1 MLDTKIVH
9 ARIVDGTGAPAYEGA
24 IGIRDGR
31 IVAVGEVDEEARE
44 TLDAAGALA
53 TPGWVDVHTHYDG
66 QVTWD
71 DQIDPSASHGV
82 TTIVMGNCGVG
93 FAPVRPGGE
102 QELIE
107 LMEGVEDIPGTAL
120 HEGMPWGSWESFP
133 DYLEFLD
140 GREYA
145 LDVGAQLAH
154 GALRNYVM
162 GKRGRDNE
170 DPTAEDLAEMSK
182 LVEEAMRAGAV
193 GFSTS
198 RTIGHQSVGGDP
210 VPGTF
215 AEIEE
220 LLSLA
225 EAMERAGSG
234 VFELIPAGTV
244 GTLEQMG
251 GEHKTLTQEFEMIRK
266 IGRVGRPVTFTT
278 VQNVDYPDDWREYLK
293 GSAEEN
299 AKGSNLRPQVASR
312 PIGFVTGLQTYHMFQ
327 RRESYL
333 QIAHLPLAERVEEMR
348 KPEVR
353 ARILADVDVPV
364 PDNQKGAMANV
375 TGLLKTVAGALFP
388 ITMPVDYEPDP
399 SQLFGVQAGAQGKS
413 IEEFVYD
420 YLLGDDGRAFA
431 IVMGANYLQFDH
443 GAIREMLSD
452 PHTVTGLSD
461 AGAHVNLIFDGVAPT
476 YQLIHWVRDRSR
488 GERLPIEW
496 IVQKQT
502 KANAELYGFEDRGTI
517 EVGKR
522 ADLNVIDLDNLA
534 LGELEVH
541 HDLPAGGSRILQR
554 ASGYRAT
561 FVNGVKT
568 RENDQDTGARP
579 GRLVRPTAVAS

>member
-1 MLDTKIVH
+1 MLDIKIVN
-9 ARIVDGTGAPAYEGA
+9 ARIVDGTGAPTYTGA
-24 IGIRDGR
+24 IGIRDGA
-31 IVAVGEVDEEARE
+31 IAAVGDVTEDARE
-44 TLDAAGALA
+44 TIDARGALA
-53 TPGWVDVHTHYDG
+53 TPGWIDVHTHYDG

-71 DQIDPSASHGV
+71 DVIDPSASHGV
-82 TTIVMGNCGVG
+82 TTVVMGNCGVG

-120 HEGMPWGSWESFP
+120 HEGMPWGAWESFP
-133 DYLEFLD
+133 DYLEFLS
-140 GREYA
+140 GREFA

-162 GKRGRDNE
+162 GQRGRDNE
-170 DPTAEDLAEMSK
+170 DPTQADLDEMAT

-198 RTIGHQSVGGDP
+198 RTIGHRSIGGDP

-215 AEIEE
+215 AETDE
-220 LLSLA
+220 LVALA

-244 GTLEQMG
+244 GFLESLG
-251 GEHKTLTQEFEMIRK
+251 GEHKTLEEEFEMIRE

-278 VQNVDYPDDWREYLK
+278 VQNADCPDTWRDYLK

-299 AKGSNLRPQVASR
+299 AKGSNLRPQVSSR

-327 RRESYL
+327 RRPSY
-333 QIAHLPLAERVEEMR
+333 IAIADLPLAERVEAMR

-353 ARILADVDVPV
+353 EAILAEQDVPL
-364 PDNQKGAMANV
+364 PEDQSGSMANI
-375 TGLLKTVAGALFP
+375 TGLLGQVAAALFP
-388 ITMPVDYEPDP
+388 VTMPADYEPDP
-399 SQLFGVQAGAQGKS
+399 NTIFGARAAQEGRPV
-413 IEEFVYD
+413 EEIVYD
-420 YLLGDDGRAFA
+420 YLLEDEGRSFA
-431 IVMGANYLQFDH
+431 ILMGANYQSFDH
-443 GAIREMLSD
+443 EVIREMLTD

-476 YQLIHWVRDRSR
+476 YQLIHWVRDRKR
-488 GERLPIEW
+488 GEKLPIEW
-496 IVQKQT
+496 IVRKQT
-502 KANAELYGFEDRGTI
+502 RSNAELYGFTDRGTL

-522 ADLNVIDLDNLA
+522 ADLNLIDLDNLQ

-541 HDLPAGGSRILQR
+541 HDLPAGGSRILQK
-554 ASGYRAT
+554 ATGYVAT

-568 RENDQDTGARP
+568 REHDRDTGARP
-579 GRLVRPTAVAS
+579 GRLVKPTAVAS

>member
-1 MLDTKIVH
+1 MLDTKILN
-9 ARIVDGTGAPAYEGA
+9 ARIVDGTGAPSYEGS
-24 IGIRDGR
+24 IGIRGGA
-31 IVAVGEVDEEARE
+31 IVAIGDVEEDANEVI
-44 TLDAAGALA
+44 DADGALA

-82 TTIVMGNCGVG
+82 TTVVMGNCGVG

-102 QELIE
+102 NELIE

-120 HEGMPWGSWESFP
+120 HEGMPWGEWESFP
-133 DYLEFLD
+133 DYLRFLE
-140 GREYA
+140 GREFA

-162 GKRGRDNE
+162 GQRGRDNE
-170 DPTAEDLAEMSK
+170 DPTSEDLEQMAS

-198 RTIGHQSVGGDP
+198 RTIGHRSISGDP

-215 AEIEE
+215 AETDE
-220 LLSLA
+220 LLALA

-244 GTLEQMG
+244 GFLEALG
-251 GEHKTLTQEFEMIRK
+251 GEHKTLPEEFEMIRQ
-266 IGRVGRPVTFTT
+266 IGKVGRPVTFTT
-278 VQNVDYPDDWREYLK
+278 VQNPDYPDTWREYLEA
-293 GSAEEN
+293 SAKEN
-299 AKGSNLRPQVASR
+299 ESGSNLRPQVSSR

-327 RRESYL
+327 RRPSYMAL
-333 QIAHLPLAERVEEMR
+333 ADRPLAERVAEMK

-353 ARILADVDVPV
+353 AAILSEEDVPL
-364 PDNQKGAMANV
+364 PAGQDGAMLNMSSM
-375 TGLLKTVAGALFP
+375 LSRVAAALFP
-388 ITMPVDYEPDP
+388 VTIPANYEPDP
-399 SQLFGVQAGAQGKS
+399 TTIFGARAMAEDRPV
-413 IEEFVYD
+413 EEIVYD
-420 YLLGDDGRAFA
+420 HLLEDEGRAFA
-431 IVMGANYLQFDH
+431 ILMGANYLGFDH
-443 GAIREMLSD
+443 EVIREMLTHPS
-452 PHTVTGLSD
+452 TVTGLSD

-476 YQLIHWVRDRSR
+476 YQLIHWVRDRKR
-488 GERLPIEW
+488 GEKLPIEL
-496 IVQKQT
+496 IVRKQT
-502 KANAELYGFEDRGTI
+502 KTNADLYGLTDRGSL

-522 ADLNVIDLDNLA
+522 ADLNLIDLDA
-534 LGELEVH
+534 LQLRELEVL
-541 HDLPAGGSRILQR
+541 HDLPAGGSRILQK

-579 GRLVRPTAVAS
+579 GRLVKPTAIAS

>member
-1 MLDTKIVH
+1 MLDTKIIN

-24 IGIRDGR
+24 IGIRDGM
-31 IVAVGEVDEEARE
+31 IVAIGAVEEEARE
-44 TLDAAGALA
+44 TVDAEGATA

-71 DQIDPSASHGV
+71 DEIDPSASHGV

-120 HEGMPWGSWESFP
+120 HEGMPWGQWESFP

-140 GREYA
+140 GREFA

-162 GKRGRDNE
+162 GQRGRDNE
-170 DPTAEDLAEMSK
+170 ESDRRRSLPDESK

-215 AEIEE
+215 AETEE
-220 LLSLA
+220 LLALA
-225 EAMERAGSG
+225 HAMERAGSG

-244 GTLEQMG
+244 GHLEQMG
-251 GEHKTLTQEFEMIRK
+251 GEHKTLAEEFEMIRE

-278 VQNVDYPDDWREYLK
+278 VQNVDYPDDWRDFLK
-293 GSAEEN
+293 GAAEEN
-299 AKGSNLRPQVASR
+299 EKGANLRPQVSSR
-312 PIGFVTGLQTYHMFQ
+312 PIGFITGLRTYHMFQ
-327 RRESYL
+327 RRETYL
-333 QIAHLPLAERVEEMR
+333 KIADLPLAERVAEMR

-353 ARILADVDVPV
+353 AKILADADVPV
-364 PDNQKGAMANV
+364 PDDQKGGMANV
-375 TGLLKTVAGALFP
+375 TGLLKNIAGALFP
-388 ITMPVDYEPDP
+388 ITTPANYEPDP
-399 SQLFGVQAGAQGKS
+399 SQLFGVQAEAQGKT
-413 IEEFVYD
+413 IDEFVYD
-420 YLLGDDGRAFA
+420 YLLEDDGHSFA
-431 IVMGANYLQFDH
+431 IVMGANYLHFDH
-443 GAIREMLSD
+443 EAIREMLTD
-452 PHTVTGLSD
+452 PNTVTGLSD

-476 YQLIHWVRDRSR
+476 YQLIHWVRDRDR

-496 IVQKQT
+496 VVQKQT
-502 KANAELYGFEDRGTI
+502 R
-517 EVGKR
+517 
-522 ADLNVIDLDNLA
+522 
-534 LGELEVH
+534 
-541 HDLPAGGSRILQR
+541 
-554 ASGYRAT
+554 
-561 FVNGVKT
+561 
-568 RENDQDTGARP
+568 
-579 GRLVRPTAVAS
+579 RPTQSSTASTIAGRSRWASAPIST

>member
-1 MLDTKIVH
+1 MLDIKIVN
-9 ARIVDGTGAPAYEGA
+9 ARIVDGTGAPTYTGA
-24 IGIRDGR
+24 IGIRDGA
-31 IVAVGEVDEEARE
+31 IAAVGDVTEDARE
-44 TLDAAGALA
+44 TIDARGALA
-53 TPGWVDVHTHYDG
+53 TPGWIDVHTHYDG

-71 DQIDPSASHGV
+71 DVIDPSASHGV
-82 TTIVMGNCGVG
+82 TTVVMGNCGVG

-120 HEGMPWGSWESFP
+120 HEGMPWGAWESFP
-133 DYLEFLD
+133 DYLEFLS
-140 GREYA
+140 GREFA

-162 GKRGRDNE
+162 GQRGRDNE
-170 DPTAEDLAEMSK
+170 DPTQADLDEMAT

-198 RTIGHQSVGGDP
+198 RTIGHRSIGGDP

-215 AEIEE
+215 AETDE
-220 LLSLA
+220 LVALA

-244 GTLEQMG
+244 GFLESLG
-251 GEHKTLTQEFEMIRK
+251 GEHKTLEEEFEMIRE

-278 VQNVDYPDDWREYLK
+278 VQNADCPDTWRDYLK

-299 AKGSNLRPQVASR
+299 AKGSNLRPQVSSR

-327 RRESYL
+327 RRPSY
-333 QIAHLPLAERVEEMR
+333 IAIADLPLAERVEAMR

-353 ARILADVDVPV
+353 EAILAEQDVPL
-364 PDNQKGAMANV
+364 PEDQSGSMANI
-375 TGLLKTVAGALFP
+375 TGLLGQVAAALFP
-388 ITMPVDYEPDP
+388 VTMPADYEPDP
-399 SQLFGVQAGAQGKS
+399 ASIFGARAAQEGRPV
-413 IEEFVYD
+413 EEIVYD
-420 YLLGDDGRAFA
+420 YLLEDEGRSFA
-431 IVMGANYLQFDH
+431 ILMGANYQSFDH
-443 GAIREMLSD
+443 EVIREMLTD

-476 YQLIHWVRDRSR
+476 YQLIHWVRDRKR
-488 GERLPIEW
+488 GEKLPIEW
-496 IVQKQT
+496 IVRKQT
-502 KANAELYGFEDRGTI
+502 RSNAELYGFTDRGTL

-522 ADLNVIDLDNLA
+522 ADLNLIDLDNLQ

-541 HDLPAGGSRILQR
+541 HDLPAGGSRILQK
-554 ASGYRAT
+554 ATGYVAT

-568 RENDQDTGARP
+568 REHDRDTGARP
-579 GRLVRPTAVAS
+579 GRLVKPTAVAS